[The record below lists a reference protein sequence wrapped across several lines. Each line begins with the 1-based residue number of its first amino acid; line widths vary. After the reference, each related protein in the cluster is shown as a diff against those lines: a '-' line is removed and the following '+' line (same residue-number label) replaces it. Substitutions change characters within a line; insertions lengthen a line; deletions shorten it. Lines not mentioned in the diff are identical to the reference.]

1 MTNAHYQDAA
11 FRAHVKADS
20 VNFYLMLAYRYGERD
35 TLEKA
40 RDQLTAALV
49 TLNAALEAEQEA
61 KSA

>member
-20 VNFYLMLAYRYGERD
+20 VNFYLMLAYRYGERN
-35 TLEKA
+35 TLEQA
-40 RDQLTAALV
+40 RDAMAAALV
-49 TLNAALEAEQEA
+49 TLNAALETKQEA